1 VRHRHRHEHGLRPG
15 RHVETV
21 VVELGHVAEGVHCV
35 QSVRQL
41 AHRQG
46 IAMPIVDAVARVLFD
61 NEKPQEA
68 IRQLLAREAREE
80 SD

>member
-1 VRHRHRHEHGLRPG
+1 
-15 RHVETV
+15 
-21 VVELGHVAEGVHCV
+21 
-35 QSVRQL
+35 
-41 AHRQG
+41 
-46 IAMPIVDAVARVLFD
+46 MPIVDAVARVLFD